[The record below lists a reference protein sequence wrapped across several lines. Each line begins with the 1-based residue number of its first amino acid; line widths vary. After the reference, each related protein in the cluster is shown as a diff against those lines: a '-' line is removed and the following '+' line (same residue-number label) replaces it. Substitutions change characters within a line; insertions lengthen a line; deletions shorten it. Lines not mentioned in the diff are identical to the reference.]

1 MEQHPLLMGMPPA
14 WGLWEQV
21 WPFYAA
27 VLGGYLMGSVP
38 FGLIVTR
45 LAGLGDVRRIGSG
58 NIGAT
63 NVLRTGRKDLA
74 ALTLL
79 LDGAKGA
86 TAVLI
91 ATGYLGAGA
100 GIIAGGAALLGHC
113 FPVWLRFK
121 GGKGIATML
130 GIALALDWKVGL
142 AMIAVWLVVAG
153 VTRFSSLAGV
163 ISAVAAPALFKWLA
177 TPQMGQFAIGI
188 AMLIILRHAAN
199 LRRVMKGQEPR
210 IGEKKND
217 DGTRAGTGG

>member
-1 MEQHPLLMGMPPA
+1 MEHPLLEGMPPA
-14 WGLWEQV
+14 WGPLEQV

-27 VLGGYLMGSVP
+27 VLGGYLLGSIP
-38 FGLIVTR
+38 FGLVVTW

-79 LDGAKGA
+79 LDGGKGA
-86 TAVLI
+86 AAVLI
-91 ATGYLGAGA
+91 ATAYLGAGA
-100 GIIAGGAALLGHC
+100 GMIAGGAALLGHC

-121 GGKGIATML
+121 GGKGIATAL
-130 GIALALDWKVGL
+130 GLALALDWKAGL
-142 AMIAVWLVVAG
+142 AMVVIWLVVAG

-163 ISAVAAPALFKWLA
+163 LSAVAAPALFKWLG
-177 TPQMGQFAIGI
+177 TEQMGQFAIGI
-188 AMLIILRHAAN
+188 AMLIILRHIAN
-199 LRRVMKGQEPR
+199 LRRLMKGQEPR
-210 IGEKKND
+210 IGETKND

>member
-1 MEQHPLLMGMPPA
+1 MQHPILAGMPSA
-14 WGLWEQV
+14 WGPLEQV

-27 VLGGYLMGSVP
+27 VLGGYLVGSIP
-38 FGLIVTR
+38 FGLLLTR

-86 TAVLI
+86 AAVLI
-91 ATGYLGAGA
+91 GTAYLGLGA

-121 GGKGIATML
+121 GGKGIATTF
-130 GIALALDWKVGL
+130 GVALALDWKVGL
-142 AMIAVWLVVAG
+142 AMITIWLVVAG
-153 VTRFSSLAGV
+153 VTRISSLAGV
-163 ISAVAAPALFKWLA
+163 LSAVAAPGLFKWLG
-177 TPQMGQFAIGI
+177 TEQMGQFAIGI

-199 LRRVMKGQEPR
+199 LRRLMKGQEPH
-210 IGEKKND
+210 IGERRND
-217 DGTRAGTGG
+217 DGTRAGTDG